1 MTLLPR
7 LFTLALALLV
17 AGLAATPAPAV
28 EKRAVLIMAANQDMP
43 NIDPAV
49 TPMSVYTASALI
61 ALYDPLLMY
70 RGDKMLPHLATS
82 VTPSADAT
90 EWTIK
95 LNPAAKFQDG
105 SPVNAEAVKY
115 TFERVLKIKKG
126 PAWMWLPI
134 MDDKSLTVV
143 DDQTLRVKLTKPF
156 SLFDRTLPNLLV
168 VNPKV
173 VKANDKGGD
182 DGQAW
187 LVNNSAGSGPF
198 KVNPENWRN
207 GAQYEFIAD
216 PQYWKG
222 WPKEGKLDGY
232 VWKVVRESSAQ
243 KLALIKGEVHGAQN
257 ISPDDIAEL
266 QKTPGVR
273 VDQYTGVSPHRI
285 VMHHGHTSK
294 YLADPNVRKALAYAY
309 DYSAVPKIYAGHAEA
324 SKGPVAPPLPGFA
337 DKLPLYTYDIDKAKA
352 FLAKS
357 PWPNGGFTLDYI
369 YPAGYDVAKNLG
381 AIMLAGAQK
390 LNIKVTLTPMV
401 WANVLSMRT
410 KSETMPQ
417 MISLWLAPL
426 YFDADAQLYSQWHS
440 ESFGRGNYSFY
451 KNPKV
456 DELLDRAR
464 RLNDPKARAALQAEA
479 QKLIVEDSV
488 DIFTAIEKAT
498 YVWRNDV
505 KGYTHT
511 PLRERN
517 PLFAE
522 MWLATQ

>member
-1 MTLLPR
+1 MRSLRPFVTLSL
-7 LFTLALALLV
+7 LLAAVSCLALS
-17 AGLAATPAPAV
+17 GEAA
-28 EKRAVLIMAANQDMP
+28 EKRAVLIMAGNQDMP

-61 ALYDPLLMY
+61 AIYDPLLMY
-70 RGDKMLPHLATS
+70 RGDRMLPHLATS
-82 VTPSADAT
+82 VTSSSDAT
-90 EWTIK
+90 DWTIK
-95 LNPAAKFQDG
+95 LNPAARFQDG
-105 SPVNAEAVKY
+105 APVTAEAVKY
-115 TFERVLKIKKG
+115 TFERVLRIKKG

-134 MDDKSLTVV
+134 MDEKSLTVV
-143 DDQTLRVKLTKPF
+143 DNHTLRVKLTRPF

-168 VNPKV
+168 VNPAV
-173 VKANDKGGD
+173 VKANDKGD

-187 LVNNSAGSGPF
+187 LVNHSAGSGPF
-198 KVNPENWRN
+198 KINEENWRH
-207 GAQYEFIAD
+207 GSQYEFMAD
-216 PQYWKG
+216 PNYWKG
-222 WPKEGKLDGY
+222 WPKEGRVDGY
-232 VWKVVRESSAQ
+232 IWKIVRESSAQ
-243 KLALIKGEVHGAQN
+243 KLALVKGEVHGAQN

-266 QKTPGVR
+266 QKTPGLR
-273 VDQYTGVSPHRI
+273 VEQYTGVSPHRV
-285 VMHHGHTSK
+285 VMHNGHSSK
-294 YLADPNVRKALAYAY
+294 YLADINVRKALAHAY

-337 DKLPLYTYDIDKAKA
+337 DKLPLYQYDLDKAKA
-352 FLAKS
+352 ALAKS

-381 AIMLAGAQK
+381 AILLAGAAK

-426 YFDADAQLYSQWHS
+426 YGDADAQLFSQWHS
-440 ESFGRGNYSFY
+440 DSWGRGNYSFY

-464 RLNDPKARAALQAEA
+464 RSTDAKARADLQGQA
-479 QKLIVEDSV
+479 QRIIVEDCV
-488 DIFTAIEKAT
+488 DIFTALEKAT
-498 YVWRNDV
+498 YVWRSNV
-505 KGYTHT
+505 KGYVHT
-511 PLRERN
+511 PMRERN

-522 MWLATQ
+522 MWLE

>member
-1 MTLLPR
+1 MRALRSVVTLSL
-7 LFTLALALLV
+7 LLAV
-17 AGLAATPAPAV
+17 VGGLAFPGEAA
-28 EKRAVLIMAANQDMP
+28 EKRSVLIFAANQDMP

-61 ALYDPLLMY
+61 AVYDPLLMY
-70 RGDKMLPHLATS
+70 RGDRMLPHLATS
-82 VTPSADAT
+82 VTPSADGT

-95 LNPAAKFQDG
+95 LNPAARFQDG
-105 SPVNAEAVKY
+105 SPVDAEAVKY
-115 TFERVLKIKKG
+115 TFERVLRIKKG

-134 MDDKSLTVV
+134 MDDKSVTAI
-143 DDQTLRVKLTKPF
+143 DDHTLRVKLAKPF

-168 VNPKV
+168 VNPRV
-173 VKANDKGGD
+173 VKANDKGD

-187 LVNNSAGSGPF
+187 LVNHSAGSGPF
-198 KVNPENWRN
+198 KVNEENWRH
-207 GAQYEFIAD
+207 GSQYEFIAD
-216 PQYWKG
+216 PKYWKG
-222 WPKEGKLDGY
+222 WPKEGRLDGY
-232 VWKVVRESSAQ
+232 IWKIVRESSAQ

-257 ISPDDIAEL
+257 ISPDDVAEL
-266 QKTPGVR
+266 QKTPGLR
-273 VDQYTGVSPHRI
+273 VEQYTGVSPHRI
-285 VMHHGHTSK
+285 VMHNGHSSK
-294 YLADPNVRKALAYAY
+294 YLADINVRKALAHAY

-337 DKLPLYTYDIDKAKA
+337 DKLPLYQHDLEKAKA
-352 FLAKS
+352 YLAKS
-357 PWPNGGFTLDYI
+357 PWPTGGFTLDYI

-381 AIMLAGAQK
+381 AILLAGASK
-390 LNIKVTLTPMV
+390 LNIKVNLTPMV

-426 YFDADAQLYSQWHS
+426 YGDADAQLFSQWHS
-440 ESFGRGNYSFY
+440 DSWGRGNYSFY

-456 DELLDRAR
+456 DDLLDRAR
-464 RLNDPKARAALQAEA
+464 RSTDAKTRADLQIQA
-479 QKLIVEDSV
+479 QRTLVEDCV

-498 YVWRNDV
+498 YVWRSNV
-505 KGYTHT
+505 KAYVHT

-522 MWLATQ
+522 MWLE

>member
-1 MTLLPR
+1 MTPR
-7 LFTLALALLV
+7 RSLVALSIVLALV
-17 AGLAATPAPAV
+17 AGVANPGEAV

-49 TPMSVYTASALI
+49 TPMSVYTASALV

-70 RGDKMLPHLATS
+70 RGDRMVPHLATS

-95 LNPAAKFQDG
+95 LDPAARFQDG
-105 SPVNAEAVKY
+105 SPVNADAVKY
-115 TFERVLKIKKG
+115 TFERVLRIKKG

-134 MDDKSLTVV
+134 MDDRSITAV

-173 VKANDKGGD
+173 VRANDKGD

-187 LVNNSAGSGPF
+187 LVNHSAGSGPF
-198 KVNPENWRN
+198 KVNEENWRH
-207 GAQYEFIAD
+207 GSQYELIAD
-216 PQYWKG
+216 PKYWKG
-222 WPKEGKLDGY
+222 WPKEGRLDGY
-232 VWKVVRESSAQ
+232 IWKIVRESSAQ

-257 ISPDDIAEL
+257 ISPDDVAEL
-266 QKTPGVR
+266 QKTQGLR
-273 VDQYTGVSPHRI
+273 VEQYTGVSPHRV
-285 VMHHGHTSK
+285 VMHHGHGSK
-294 YLADPNVRKALAYAY
+294 YLGDINVRKALAHAY
-309 DYSAVPKIYAGHAEA
+309 DYSAVPKIYAGHAEI

-337 DKLPLYTYDIDKAKA
+337 DKLPLYTYDLEKAKA
-352 FLAKS
+352 YLAKS

-369 YPAGYDVAKNLG
+369 YPAGFDVAKNLG
-381 AIMLAGAQK
+381 AILLAGAAK
-390 LNIKVTLTPMV
+390 LNIKVNLTPMV

-426 YFDADAQLYSQWHS
+426 YGDADAQLYSQWHS
-440 ESFGRGNYSFY
+440 DSWGRGNYSFY

-464 RLNDPKARAALQAEA
+464 RSTDPKTRADLQGQA
-479 QKLIVEDSV
+479 QRILVEDCV

-498 YVWRNDV
+498 YVWRANV
-505 KGYTHT
+505 KGYVHT
-511 PLRERN
+511 PMRERN

-522 MWLATQ
+522 LWLE

>member
-1 MTLLPR
+1 MRHRHPLVA
-7 LFTLALALLV
+7 LALAIAVL
-17 AGLAATPAPAV
+17 GSLAVPGGAA
-28 EKRAVLIMAANQDMP
+28 EKRSVLIMAANQDMP

-70 RGDKMLPHLATS
+70 RGDRMLPHLATS
-82 VTPSADAT
+82 VTPSADAS

-95 LNPAAKFQDG
+95 LNPAARFQDG
-105 SPVNAEAVKY
+105 SPVTAEAVKY
-115 TFERVLKIKKG
+115 TFERVLRIKKG

-143 DDQTLRVKLTKPF
+143 DGQTLRVKLTKPF

-168 VNPKV
+168 VNPGL
-173 VKANDKGGD
+173 VKANDKGD

-198 KVNPENWRN
+198 KVNPENWRH
-207 GAQYEFIAD
+207 GSQYEFVAD
-216 PQYWKG
+216 AKYWKG
-222 WPKEGKLDGY
+222 WPKEGRLDGY
-232 VWKVVRESSAQ
+232 IWKVVRESSAQ
-243 KLALIKGEVHGAQN
+243 KLAIAKGEVHGAQN
-257 ISPDDIAEL
+257 ISPDDIAEM
-266 QKTPGVR
+266 QRTPGVR
-273 VDQYTGVSPHRI
+273 VEQYTGVSPHRI
-285 VMHHGHTSK
+285 VMHNGHSSK
-294 YLADPNVRKALAYAY
+294 YLADINVRKALAHAY
-309 DYSAVPKIYAGHAEA
+309 DYTAVPKIYAGNAEV
-324 SKGPVAPPLPGFA
+324 SRGPVAPPLPGFA
-337 DKLPLYTYDIDKAKA
+337 DTLSLYAYDLDKARS
-352 FLAKS
+352 FLATS
-357 PWPNGGFTLDYI
+357 PWPNGGFTLDYV
-369 YPAGYDVAKNLG
+369 YPAGFDVAKNLG
-381 AIMLAGAQK
+381 AILLAGAAK

-426 YFDADAQLYSQWHS
+426 YGDADAQLFSQWHS
-440 ESFGRGNYSFY
+440 DSWGRGNYSFY
-451 KNPKV
+451 KNAKV

-464 RLNDPKARAALQAEA
+464 RSNDAKARAELQQQA
-479 QKLIVEDSV
+479 QRILVEDCV
-488 DIFTAIEKAT
+488 DIFTAIERAT
-498 YVWRNDV
+498 YVWRGNV

-522 MWLATQ
+522 MWLE

>member
-1 MTLLPR
+1 MKARRPLVALSLL
-7 LFTLALALLV
+7 LALL
-17 AGLAATPAPAV
+17 AGAVTGAHAV
-28 EKRAVLIMAANQDMP
+28 EKRAVLIFAANQDMP
-43 NIDPAV
+43 NVDPAV
-49 TPMSVYTASALI
+49 TPMNVYTASALI
-61 ALYDPLLMY
+61 ALYDPLFMY

-82 VTPSADAT
+82 ATPSADAT

-95 LNPAAKFQDG
+95 LTPAARFQDG
-105 SPVNAEAVKY
+105 SPVTAEAVKY
-115 TFERVLKIKKG
+115 TFERVLRIKKG

-134 MDDKSLTVV
+134 MDDKSVTVV
-143 DDQTLRVKLTKPF
+143 DDHTLRVKLTRPF

-168 VNPKV
+168 VNPRV
-173 VKANDKGGD
+173 VKANDKGD

-187 LVNNSAGSGPF
+187 MVDHSAGSGPF
-198 KVNPENWRN
+198 KINAENWRH
-207 GAQYEFIAD
+207 GSQYELLAD
-216 PQYWKG
+216 ANYWKG

-232 VWKVVRESSAQ
+232 IWKIIRESSAQ
-243 KLALIKGEVHGAQN
+243 KLALVKGEVHGAQN

-273 VDQYTGVSPHRI
+273 VEQYTGVSPHRI
-285 VMHHGHTSK
+285 VMHNRHDSK
-294 YLADPNVRKALAYAY
+294 YLADINVRKALAHAY
-309 DYSAVPKIYAGHAEA
+309 DYSAVPKIYAGNAEA

-337 DKLPLYTYDIDKAKA
+337 DKLPLYTYDLDKAKA

-369 YPAGYDVAKNLG
+369 YPAGFDVAKNLG
-381 AIMLAGAQK
+381 AILLAGAAK
-390 LNIKVTLTPMV
+390 LNIKVNVTPMV
-401 WANVLSMRT
+401 WANVLTMRT

-426 YFDADAQLYSQWHS
+426 YGDADAQLFQQWHGDS
-440 ESFGRGNYSFY
+440 WGRGNYSFY

-456 DELLDRAR
+456 DDLLERAR
-464 RLNDPKARAALQAEA
+464 RSTNAKARADLQAQA
-479 QKLIVEDSV
+479 QRILVEDCV

-498 YVWRNDV
+498 YVWRTNV
-505 KGYTHT
+505 KGYVHT

-522 MWLATQ
+522 MWLE

>member
-1 MTLLPR
+1 MRALVSVAL
-7 LFTLALALLV
+7 LFTV
-17 AGLAATPAPAV
+17 VVGLAAPGEAA
-28 EKRAVLIMAANQDMP
+28 EKRAILIMAANQDMP

-49 TPMSVYTASALI
+49 TPMSVYTASALV

-70 RGDKMLPHLATS
+70 RGDKMVPHLATS
-82 VTPSADAT
+82 VMSSPDAT

-95 LNPAAKFQDG
+95 LNPAARFQDG

-115 TFERVLKIKKG
+115 TFERVLRIKKG

-134 MDDKSLTVV
+134 MDDKSITVV
-143 DDQTLRVKLTKPF
+143 DGSTLRVKLTKPF

-173 VKANDKGGD
+173 AKANDKGD

-187 LVNNSAGSGPF
+187 LVNHSAGSGPF
-198 KVNPENWRN
+198 KVNGENWRH
-207 GAQYEFIAD
+207 GSQYELIAD
-216 PQYWKG
+216 PKYWKG
-222 WPKEGKLDGY
+222 WPKEGRLDGY
-232 VWKVVRESSAQ
+232 IWKIVRESSAQ

-257 ISPDDIAEL
+257 ISPDDVAEL
-266 QKTPGVR
+266 QKTAGLR
-273 VDQYTGVSPHRI
+273 VEQYTGVSPHRV
-285 VMHHGHTSK
+285 VMHHGHSSK
-294 YLADPNVRKALAYAY
+294 YLGDINVRKALAHAY
-309 DYSAVPKIYAGHAEA
+309 DYSAVPKIYAGHAEV
-324 SKGPVAPPLPGFA
+324 SKGPVPPPVPGFA
-337 DKLPLYTYDIDKAKA
+337 DTLPLYSYDLDKAKA

-381 AIMLAGAQK
+381 AILLAGAAK

-426 YFDADAQLYSQWHS
+426 YGDADAQLFSQWHS
-440 ESFGRGNYSFY
+440 DSWGRGNYSFY
-451 KNPKV
+451 KNPRV
-456 DELLDRAR
+456 DDLLDRAR
-464 RLNDPKARAALQAEA
+464 RSTDPKARAELQGQA
-479 QKLIVEDSV
+479 QRIIVEDCV

-498 YVWRNDV
+498 YVWRSNV
-505 KGYTHT
+505 KGYVHT
-511 PLRERN
+511 PMRERN

-522 MWLATQ
+522 MWLE